1 VYKNGHPLTSPP
13 SSFDIVVVA
22 NCVCVQL
29 RAKACQFIG
38 TSLKKDSNVLFLHV
52 SHQLVQLLRIV
63 SVWNSVTVENSQ
75 VNVSNV
81 SISCSIVP
89 PTSLGL
95 PIQRLACGLCKV
107 EVRAVRG
114 GLVSE
119 VRGGGVGVGGAWR
132 GAVRGRGVGRGASIG
147 GGVGDSLPLVLALE
161 GGGQPQINP

>member
-1 VYKNGHPLTSPP
+1 
-13 SSFDIVVVA
+13 
-22 NCVCVQL
+22 VCVQL

-119 VRGGGVGVGGAWR
+119 VRGGGVGLGSKSSLDHFYSKNVG
-132 GAVRGRGVGRGASIG
+132 
-147 GGVGDSLPLVLALE
+147 SLNNNILNYFLHYLPCNNGKQYMLRFAPSQE
-161 GGGQPQINP
+161 FKGEITADIINQHL